1 MSQASETEASPKAK
15 RLYRKGHRLS
25 DAEKKR
31 LSLLRKKDTHK
42 EVTLY
47 MRNAYKDGLVK
58 LCKEKGMTQAAL
70 VEYLIEKELSLEAD
84 PEHVVKGLQYCLSE
98 N

>member
-1 MSQASETEASPKAK
+1 MSHSANTEPSPKAK
-15 RLYRKGHRLS
+15 RLYRKGNPLS
-25 DAEKKR
+25 DSEKKR

-58 LCKEKGMTQAAL
+58 LCKERGMTQAAL

-84 PEHVVKGLQYCLSE
+84 PERSVKGLRYCLPE
-98 N
+98 D

>member
-1 MSQASETEASPKAK
+1 MSQALNTESPPKAK
-15 RLYRKGHRLS
+15 RLYRKGNRLS
-25 DAEKKR
+25 GAEKKR

-47 MRNAYKDGLVK
+47 MRNAYKDGLLK

-84 PEHVVKGLQYCLSE
+84 PEHSVKGLPYCLLE
-98 N
+98 D